1 MKKGRIFLD
10 TVFVQALLN
19 RRDQYHDQAK
29 ALLNRVRTAF
39 EIWVTEAVLVEIG
52 NALSSMNRSGA
63 VDFIRS
69 CYTTPNIKV
78 VTVDTTLFKRALDL
92 YDNRSDK
99 EWGLTDCISIVVM
112 QDYGLTEALTADEHF
127 KQAGFRA
134 LLEET
139 KKNN

>member
-1 MKKGRIFLD
+1 MKKERILLD

-19 RRDQYHDQAK
+19 QRDQYHGPAK

-52 NALSSMNRSGA
+52 NALSSINRVGA
-63 VDFIRS
+63 VNFIRS

-78 VTVDTTLFKRALDL
+78 VTVDTTLFQSALDL
-92 YDNRSDK
+92 YSNRPDK

-112 QDYGLTEALTADEHF
+112 QDYGLTEALTTDEHF
-127 KQAGFRA
+127 KQAGFRV
-134 LLEET
+134 LLSD
-139 KKNN
+139 

>member
-1 MKKGRIFLD
+1 MKKERIFLD

-19 RRDQYHDQAK
+19 RRDQYHDEAK
-29 ALLNRVRTAF
+29 ALLNQVRTAF

-52 NALSSMNRSGA
+52 NALSSINRMGA
-63 VDFIRS
+63 VNFINS

-78 VTVDTTLFKRALDL
+78 VTVDTTLFKSALDL

-99 EWGLTDCISIVVM
+99 EWGLTDCFSIVVM
-112 QDYGLTEALTADEHF
+112 QDHGLTEALTTDAHF
-127 KQAGFRA
+127 KQAGFRV

-139 KKNN
+139 KKND